1 MDFFYLL
8 ISLLLIIVG
17 IIGCFFPI
25 IPGPLTGWFGFLFLY
40 QIEGVKSNKTLLLIT
55 FLIALFVFIF
65 DYIMPLIGIKIFG
78 GSKKGLIGA
87 SIGLVLGIIFLGPF
101 GLILGAFLGSLFGEI
116 VNKKKFS
123 LAFKASIG
131 TIIGVI
137 TGFILKFTVGCLF
150 LIIYIYEIFKLQELI
165 F

>member
-101 GLILGAFLGSLFGEI
+101 GLILGPFSGSLFGEI

-131 TIIGVI
+131 TIIGII